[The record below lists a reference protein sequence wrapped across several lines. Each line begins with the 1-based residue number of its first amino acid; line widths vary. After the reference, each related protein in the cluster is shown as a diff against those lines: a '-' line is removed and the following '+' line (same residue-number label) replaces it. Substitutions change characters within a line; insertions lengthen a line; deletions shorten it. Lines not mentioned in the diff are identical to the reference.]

1 MNEISPYSIRTSFWG
16 IKMSRFKE
24 PIELMGAP
32 GSPYTRKMLAFLR
45 YKRIGYRLLPGVRNK
60 LNPEPNRYRS
70 RPEPKVRLLPT
81 FYGRTEEGDE
91 IAICDP
97 TPIIREIEAIFVE
110 RATIP
115 SNPALSLVNSIIED
129 FADEWLTKAM
139 FHYRWSY
146 ESDIKK
152 AGDMLP
158 RWNNTTA
165 SDETLNQKSLEI
177 SAHQIGRLKYVG
189 SNEVTRETI
198 EVSFTRFLEKLD
210 KVLNYKQFILGNR
223 PSSADFAVYGQL
235 TCLAL
240 FDPTPQKLIIE
251 TVPRIYAWTE
261 VMEDLSGYEL
271 LNDDWLEL
279 DGESGL
285 PNPLADL
292 LSEISDVYTPYM
304 LSNEQCIL
312 SGQNTLNTKIHG
324 RDWEQTPF
332 PYHIKCLNKLR
343 EEYLNLNSKNTI
355 YFKSLIGETQL
366 PSLFNEV

>member
-1 MNEISPYSIRTSFWG
+1 MNEISPDSIRTSFWG
-16 IKMSRFKE
+16 VKMSLFKE

-45 YKRIGYRLLPGVRNK
+45 YKRIRYRLLPGVRNK

-81 FYGRTEEGDE
+81 FYGKTEEGDE
-91 IAICDP
+91 IAICDS
-97 TPIIREIEAIFVE
+97 TPIIREIEANFVE

-115 SNPALSLVNSIIED
+115 SNPALSLINSIIED

-210 KVLNYKQFILGNR
+210 KVLNYSQFILGNR

-261 VMEDLSGYEL
+261 IMEDLSGYEL

-279 DGESGL
+279 DGESRL
-285 PNPLADL
+285 PNPLAEL

-312 SGQNTLNTKIHG
+312 SGQNTLKTKIHG

-343 EEYLNLNSKNTI
+343 EEYLHLNSDNSL
-355 YFKSLIGETQL
+355 YFNSLISKTQL
-366 PSLFNEV
+366 PSLFK

>member
-1 MNEISPYSIRTSFWG
+1 
-16 IKMSRFKE
+16 MSRFKE

-45 YKRIGYRLLPGVRNK
+45 YKRICYRLLPGFRNK

-81 FYGRTEEGDE
+81 FYGITEEGDE
-91 IAICDP
+91 IAVCDS
-97 TPIIREIEAIFVE
+97 TPIIREIEANFVE

-115 SNPALSLVNSIIED
+115 SNSALSLINSIIED

-165 SDETLNQKSLEI
+165 SDEALDQKSLEI

-210 KVLNYKQFILGNR
+210 KVLSYNNFILGNR

-271 LNDDWLEL
+271 LDDDWLEL
-279 DGESGL
+279 DGKRGL
-285 PNPLADL
+285 LTPLAEL
-292 LSEISDVYTPYM
+292 LSEISDTYAPYM
-304 LSNEQCIL
+304 LSNEQCVL
-312 SGQNTLNTKIHG
+312 SGQNTLKTEIDG
-324 RDWEQTPF
+324 RDWEQIPF
-332 PYHIKCLNKLR
+332 PYHVKCLNTLR
-343 EEYLNLNSKNTI
+343 DEFCRLNESNRITFMRIVNKTNL
-355 YFKSLIGETQL
+355 L
-366 PSLFNEV
+366 SLFPAD

>member
-1 MNEISPYSIRTSFWG
+1 
-16 IKMSRFKE
+16 MSRFKE

-45 YKRIGYRLLPGVRNK
+45 YKRIEYRLLPGFRNK

-81 FYGRTEEGDE
+81 FYGTTEEGDE
-91 IAICDP
+91 IAVCDS
-97 TPIIREIEAIFVE
+97 TPIIREIEAKFVE

-115 SNPALSLVNSIIED
+115 SDPALSLINSIIED

-139 FHYRWSY
+139 FHFRWSY

-165 SDETLNQKSLEI
+165 SDETLNLKSLEI

-210 KVLNYKQFILGNR
+210 KVLSDKQFILGNR

-271 LNDDWLEL
+271 LDDDWLEL
-279 DGESGL
+279 DGERGL
-285 PNPLADL
+285 PAPLSQL

-304 LSNEQCIL
+304 LSNEQCVL
-312 SGQNTLNTKIHG
+312 SGQNTLITEIDG
-324 RDWEQTPF
+324 RDWEQAPF
-332 PYHIKCLNKLR
+332 PYHIKCLEKLR
-343 EEYLNLNSKNTI
+343 EEYSNLSVENNIIFS
-355 YFKSLIGETQL
+355 SLIDKTQL
-366 PSLFNEV
+366 LSLFMKD